1 MSKCADLREQFS
13 AYLDGAVTGAAMQE
27 IAAHLEA
34 CSGCAA
40 EFAQW
45 RIAQSLISSI
55 GPAKAPDDLGLRLR
69 VALSQESANT
79 AQEKFAR
86 GRVRWQNT
94 LRPLLWQITAGF
106 ASTVALLGGV
116 ALLIGMFASP
126 EPLLARDEPL
136 GNGLQSPLPLYLAS
150 NLPEGLRILIN
161 PLVVQAF
168 VNGEGR
174 VYDYVIVS
182 GNTDAKT
189 RSQLED
195 TLLFSVFAPAQVFG
209 QPVRGTV
216 VLSFSGRFGTGELRN
231 TVASCEDSLSRHI
244 VSAHL
249 VYDRLG
255 CSHGFDPPSCQ
266 CIDLERAN
274 RRTLCSFTAS
284 IPTSNRDNWPRAL
297 RSPPLRC

>member
-1 MSKCADLREQFS
+1 MNKCADLRGQFS
-13 AYLDGAVTGAAMQE
+13 EYLDGAVTGAAMQE

-55 GPAKAPDDLGLRLR
+55 GPAKAPADLGLRLR

-86 GRVRWQNT
+86 GRLRWQNT
-94 LRPLLWQITAGF
+94 FLPLVWQITAGF

-126 EPLLARDEPL
+126 EPAQARDEPL
-136 GNGLQSPLPLYLAS
+136 WASSPRFLYTSIEPAGGVADGN
-150 NLPEGLRILIN
+150 N
-161 PLVVQAF
+161 PLVVLAF

-174 VYDYVIVS
+174 VYDYKIVS
-182 GNTDAKT
+182 GNTDSKT

-195 TLLFSVFAPAQVFG
+195 SLVFSVFAPAQAFG

-216 VLSFSGRFGTGELRN
+216 LRSFSS
-231 TVASCEDSLSRHI
+231 VP
-244 VSAHL
+244 V
-249 VYDRLG
+249 
-255 CSHGFDPPSCQ
+255 HG
-266 CIDLERAN
+266 
-274 RRTLCSFTAS
+274 
-284 IPTSNRDNWPRAL
+284 
-297 RSPPLRC
+297 

>member
-1 MSKCADLREQFS
+1 VNKCADLRGQFS
-13 AYLDGAVTGAAMQE
+13 EYLDGAVTGAAMQE

-55 GPAKAPDDLGLRLR
+55 GPAKAPADLGLRLR

-86 GRVRWQNT
+86 GRLRWENT
-94 LRPLLWQITAGF
+94 FLPLVWQITAGF
-106 ASTVALLGGV
+106 ASTVALLAGV

-126 EPLLARDEPL
+126 EPAQARDEPL
-136 GNGLQSPLPLYLAS
+136 WASSPRFLYTSIEPAGGVADGN
-150 NLPEGLRILIN
+150 N
-161 PLVVQAF
+161 PLVVLAF

-174 VYDYVIVS
+174 VYDYKIVS
-182 GNTDAKT
+182 GNTDSKT

-195 TLLFSVFAPAQVFG
+195 SLVFSVFAPAQAFG

-216 VLSFSGRFGTGELRN
+216 LRSFSS
-231 TVASCEDSLSRHI
+231 VP
-244 VSAHL
+244 V
-249 VYDRLG
+249 
-255 CSHGFDPPSCQ
+255 HG
-266 CIDLERAN
+266 
-274 RRTLCSFTAS
+274 
-284 IPTSNRDNWPRAL
+284 
-297 RSPPLRC
+297 